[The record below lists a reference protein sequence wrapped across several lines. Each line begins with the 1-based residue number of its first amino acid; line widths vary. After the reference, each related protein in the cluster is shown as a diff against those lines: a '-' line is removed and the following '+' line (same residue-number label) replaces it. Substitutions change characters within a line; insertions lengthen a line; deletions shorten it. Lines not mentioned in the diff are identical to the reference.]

1 MKAQLK
7 ARQANFSIFDFKKN
21 VSSDIFVHYD
31 TRFDQSLLQ
40 NALFSN
46 KGERGTTQEKGRLT
60 SPSY

>member
-7 ARQANFSIFDFKKN
+7 ARQANFSIFDFKN

-31 TRFDQSLLQ
+31 TRFDQSLLK

-46 KGERGTTQEKGRLT
+46 KGERGTTQEKGRMT